1 MYITHKYSI
10 VLFLTGLIL
19 KNTRVHV
26 YSSNYGNIIS
36 YIKIPVNKTFSISTI
51 LLL

>member
-1 MYITHKYSI
+1 M

-19 KNTRVHV
+19 RNTRVYV
-26 YSSNYGNIIS
+26 YSSNYGNIIF
-36 YIKIPVNKTFSISTI
+36 YIKISVNKTFSISTI